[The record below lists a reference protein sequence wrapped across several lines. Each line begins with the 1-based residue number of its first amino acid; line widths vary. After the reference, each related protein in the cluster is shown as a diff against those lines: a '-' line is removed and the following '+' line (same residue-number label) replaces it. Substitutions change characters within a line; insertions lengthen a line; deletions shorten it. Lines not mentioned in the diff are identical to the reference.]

1 MPSPVPDLY
10 EGRIPAMVKHALLK
24 NYLEKLVLIIGM
36 SARSKGRVEICYVDC
51 FAGPWGSED
60 EKLEGTSISLSL
72 KTLAACKEKL
82 ASLGV
87 DARMRALFIERDRA
101 AFQRLSKY
109 LSNDAP
115 NSVEAVPLEGDFVNL
130 RADILNWAGEDAFT
144 FFFIDPKGWT
154 PIVIDV
160 LRPLLQRPRS
170 EFLINF
176 IYEFINRT
184 ASIAQFRDDMR
195 RLLGKEVEVEGKTPE
210 ERELALVGAYREALK
225 TCVPFA
231 HPPFNART
239 AYVTVMHPQRERTKY
254 HLVYLSCHPKGIV
267 EFMNISQAV
276 DIVQARVRLVTRLA
290 EQVAKSG
297 TMDMFLEHA
306 VTEVD
311 GVRSSPEEV
320 DRFWIDYLGK
330 GNKRIDQAAFADIL
344 ETTNWLP
351 RELQASLARLI
362 KSGAVVNLDAIGKK
376 RSAKPLH
383 FEGAGET
390 LSMTQE
396 VSDGSREGS

>member
-1 MPSPVPDLY
+1 MPTPVPDVY

-24 NYLEKLVLIIGM
+24 SYLEKLVLIIGM
-36 SARSKGRVEICYVDC
+36 NGRAKGSVEICYVDC

-72 KTLAACKEKL
+72 KTLAACKEKM

-87 DARMRALFIERDRA
+87 NVRMRALFIERDKA
-101 AFQRLSKY
+101 AFQRLSTY

-130 RADILNWAGEDAFT
+130 RVDILNWAGKDAFT

-184 ASIAQFRDDMR
+184 ASIAQFRDDMQ
-195 RLLGKEVEVEGKTPE
+195 RLLGMEVDVEGKTPE
-210 ERELALVGAYREALK
+210 ERELALVGAYRETLK

-231 HPPFNART
+231 RPPFNART
-239 AYVTVMHPQRERTKY
+239 AYVTVMHPQKERTKY

-276 DIVQARVRLVTRLA
+276 DIIQARVRLATRLT

-311 GVRSSPEEV
+311 GERSSPEEV
-320 DRFWIDYLGK
+320 DRFWIDYLSKGK
-330 GNKRIDQAAFADIL
+330 KKVDQAAFADIL

-362 KSGAVVNLDAIGKK
+362 KSGAVVNFDAIGKK

-390 LSMTQE
+390 LSKTH
-396 VSDGSREGS
+396 VVGDGSR